1 MSALTGHQDDGAQ
14 DDDEEVEVWDEDVA
28 NTISLQ
34 ELRQKGGNGLEV
46 AGAITT
52 DENNKYASQ
61 LITTV
66 ATPSERRYERLLL
79 LLKLGPQESIKWMA
93 GNANWEWKSELIE
106 IWSICGDPTKF
117 PEGEVRECGLLKAC
131 GEMVSRRAWSNMS
144 LYRWRSLISSC

>member
-28 NTISLQ
+28 KTISLQ

-46 AGAITT
+46 VGAIMT

-66 ATPSERRYERLLL
+66 ATPSERR
-79 LLKLGPQESIKWMA
+79 
-93 GNANWEWKSELIE
+93 
-106 IWSICGDPTKF
+106 
-117 PEGEVRECGLLKAC
+117 
-131 GEMVSRRAWSNMS
+131 
-144 LYRWRSLISSC
+144 